1 MREVTSQ
8 PRRRMTLSSTETR
21 EARFTRVYEQHHE
34 TVRRYVWRRDPD
46 IVDDVIA
53 ETFLIAWRRLDE
65 IPEQAA
71 PVEVAL
77 RALTPRDREV
87 LLLAVWDGLDRAD
100 RPRRRL
106 RARAALPGRQCL
118 ADAPRGL
125 RRAGQGGGRRRRRA
139 VRGGGPDTLPAVSEE
154 HDYRAEYNEAVRRAI
169 AGEVGI
175 YRDFD
180 RHRQETVW
188 RLLSSD
194 RQALLRFCQRQGISV
209 GKMETMQTLKSPKPL
224 LQLIAH
230 GHDADTVA
238 RWARRA

>member
-1 MREVTSQ
+1 MLSL
-8 PRRRMTLSSTETR
+8 RRRQVD
-21 EARFTRVYEQHHE
+21 RVQEP
-34 TVRRYVWRRDPD
+34 VRR
-46 IVDDVIA
+46 IVMGA
-53 ETFLIAWRRLDE
+53 PERLAGALDE
-65 IPEQAA
+65 HL
-71 PVEVAL
+71 VE
-77 RALTPRDREV
+77 
-87 LLLAVWDGLDRAD
+87 
-100 RPRRRL
+100 
-106 RARAALPGRQCL
+106 
-118 ADAPRGL
+118 
-125 RRAGQGGGRRRRRA
+125 GGGHALGAESARLWC
-139 VRGGGPDTLPAVSEE
+139 GGLSHAASLVDRHLDSRNVSEE

-169 AGEVGI
+169 AGEVGF

-238 RWARRA
+238 RWMRRGSSA

>member
-1 MREVTSQ
+1 MWDE
-8 PRRRMTLSSTETR
+8 
-21 EARFTRVYEQHHE
+21 
-34 TVRRYVWRRDPD
+34 RD
-46 IVDDVIA
+46 
-53 ETFLIAWRRLDE
+53 L
-65 IPEQAA
+65 
-71 PVEVAL
+71 
-77 RALTPRDREV
+77 
-87 LLLAVWDGLDRAD
+87 
-100 RPRRRL
+100 
-106 RARAALPGRQCL
+106 
-118 ADAPRGL
+118 
-125 RRAGQGGGRRRRRA
+125 
-139 VRGGGPDTLPAVSEE
+139 PDTLPAVSEE

-169 AGEVGI
+169 AGDVGV

-238 RWARRA
+238 RWARRG

>member
-1 MREVTSQ
+1 MKEVNPST
-8 PRRRMTLSSTETR
+8 RRMALHSSETR
-21 EARFTRVYEQHHE
+21 EARFTRVYEEHLE
-34 TVRRYVWRRDPD
+34 SVRRYVWRRDPD
-46 IVDDVIA
+46 LVDDVVA
-53 ETFLIAWRRLDE
+53 ETFLVAWRRIDD
-65 IPEQAA
+65 IPENAPAWLIGVARNGSAGAA
-71 PVEVAL
+71 RSPSPC
-77 RALTPRDREV
+77 RSLTGTPPRWSSSPRTPAGRSSAGRE
-87 LLLAVWDGLDRAD
+87 LMG
-100 RPRRRL
+100 
-106 RARAALPGRQCL
+106 
-118 ADAPRGL
+118 
-125 RRAGQGGGRRRRRA
+125 
-139 VRGGGPDTLPAVSEE
+139 TLPAVSEE

-169 AGEVGI
+169 AGDVGV

-238 RWARRA
+238 RWVRRG

>member
-1 MREVTSQ
+1 MLWA
-8 PRRRMTLSSTETR
+8 PKRRVLG
-21 EARFTRVYEQHHE
+21 EAVC
-34 TVRRYVWRRDPD
+34 
-46 IVDDVIA
+46 A
-53 ETFLIAWRRLDE
+53 M
-65 IPEQAA
+65 AA
-71 PVEVAL
+71 SLAAVAIY
-77 RALTPRDREV
+77 TP
-87 LLLAVWDGLDRAD
+87 AN
-100 RPRRRL
+100 
-106 RARAALPGRQCL
+106 
-118 ADAPRGL
+118 
-125 RRAGQGGGRRRRRA
+125 
-139 VRGGGPDTLPAVSEE
+139 VSEE

-169 AGEVGI
+169 AGDVGF

-238 RWARRA
+238 RWARRG

>member
-1 MREVTSQ
+1 MA
-8 PRRRMTLSSTETR
+8 TL
-21 EARFTRVYEQHHE
+21 
-34 TVRRYVWRRDPD
+34 
-46 IVDDVIA
+46 
-53 ETFLIAWRRLDE
+53 L
-65 IPEQAA
+65 
-71 PVEVAL
+71 
-77 RALTPRDREV
+77 
-87 LLLAVWDGLDRAD
+87 
-100 RPRRRL
+100 
-106 RARAALPGRQCL
+106 
-118 ADAPRGL
+118 
-125 RRAGQGGGRRRRRA
+125 
-139 VRGGGPDTLPAVSEE
+139 AVSEE

-169 AGEVGI
+169 AGEVGV

-238 RWARRA
+238 RWIRRG

>member
-1 MREVTSQ
+1 
-8 PRRRMTLSSTETR
+8 
-21 EARFTRVYEQHHE
+21 
-34 TVRRYVWRRDPD
+34 
-46 IVDDVIA
+46 
-53 ETFLIAWRRLDE
+53 
-65 IPEQAA
+65 
-71 PVEVAL
+71 
-77 RALTPRDREV
+77 
-87 LLLAVWDGLDRAD
+87 
-100 RPRRRL
+100 
-106 RARAALPGRQCL
+106 
-118 ADAPRGL
+118 
-125 RRAGQGGGRRRRRA
+125 
-139 VRGGGPDTLPAVSEE
+139 VSEE

-169 AGEVGI
+169 AGEVGL

-238 RWARRA
+238 RWSRRG

>member
-1 MREVTSQ
+1 
-8 PRRRMTLSSTETR
+8 
-21 EARFTRVYEQHHE
+21 
-34 TVRRYVWRRDPD
+34 
-46 IVDDVIA
+46 VDDDA
-53 ETFLIAWRRLDE
+53 EAGQDRAEGVVL
-65 IPEQAA
+65 
-71 PVEVAL
+71 AL
-77 RALTPRDREV
+77 RLGQVDRVQEAVSGVLVGAAERGAGALHEG
-87 LLLAVWDGLDRAD
+87 LAE
-100 RPRRRL
+100 RRGHAL
-106 RARAALPGRQCL
+106 GAEAARAGCGDVCHAASVDDPASR
-118 ADAPRGL
+118 
-125 RRAGQGGGRRRRRA
+125 
-139 VRGGGPDTLPAVSEE
+139 LPAVSEE

-169 AGEVGI
+169 AGEVGV

-238 RWARRA
+238 RWIRRG